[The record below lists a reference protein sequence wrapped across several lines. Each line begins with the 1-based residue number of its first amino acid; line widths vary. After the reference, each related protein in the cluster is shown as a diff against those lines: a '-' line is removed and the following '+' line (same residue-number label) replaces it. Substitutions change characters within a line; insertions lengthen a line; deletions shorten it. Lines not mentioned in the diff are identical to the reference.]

1 MKLVSK
7 ALDEREGDPEF
18 TERLSQCQHVTP
30 LMFVKPMPRYFFTV
44 SLEDNLLPDSEGQE
58 LPDPDAAW
66 EAARR
71 MAGDLM
77 RVELDSLVRWQDCF
91 FDVKDAAGE
100 TVLEF
105 PFLEAAEPQGELP
118 N

>member
-1 MKLVSK
+1 
-7 ALDEREGDPEF
+7 
-18 TERLSQCQHVTP
+18 
-30 LMFVKPMPRYFFTV
+30 MPRYFFNV
-44 SLEDNLLPDSEGQE
+44 SLEDNLLTDSEGQE

-77 RVELDSLVRWQDCF
+77 RVELDRPMRWQDCF
-91 FDVKDAAGE
+91 FEVKDAAGE

-105 PFLEAAEPQGELP
+105 PFLEAVKPRGELP